1 MLMLKSSATI
11 RTNRHLTSL
20 RGSRASTGP
29 PMRHVEERRM
39 CLERIKLI
47 NKQMHRLW
55 VNEQWAAHFEWVGRL
70 RVLPPSAR
78 VCQTRARAR

>member
-11 RTNRHLTSL
+11 RTNWHLTSL
-20 RGSRASTGP
+20 CGSRASTGP

-39 CLERIKLI
+39 RLERNRLI
-47 NKQMHRLW
+47 NRQTHRFW
-55 VNEQWAAHFEWVGRL
+55 VNEQWTAHFEWVGRL

-78 VCQTRARAR
+78 VCQTRARVR